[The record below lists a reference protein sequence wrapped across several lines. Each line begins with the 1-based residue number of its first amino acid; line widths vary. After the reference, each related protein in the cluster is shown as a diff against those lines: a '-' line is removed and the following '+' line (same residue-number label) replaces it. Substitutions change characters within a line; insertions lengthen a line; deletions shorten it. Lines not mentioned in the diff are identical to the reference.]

1 MIQRK
6 KKKNHF
12 KGISI
17 KNHKYYSLNDIT
29 NIKNFDPCN
38 IKINEKKNFH
48 ICYIGYVKIRD
59 SKDVKINSV
68 NPLYLIFYKV
78 DGYLEE
84 INGNI

>member
-1 MIQRK
+1 M
-6 KKKNHF
+6 
-12 KGISI
+12 
-17 KNHKYYSLNDIT
+17 
-29 NIKNFDPCN
+29 
-38 IKINEKKNFH
+38 KKNFH